1 MKQFGGGVRMKRLVL
16 SFALVGLVI
25 PSLAGN
31 TKSEIVL
38 AGKPHMEFDCP
49 TNMPLRLH
57 VRSGE
62 ILIVGTDD
70 TKVTVDLAGKNVDK
84 IQDVKGR
91 FVIANNIAEFHL
103 TGGPRDELQI
113 IIHVPKNSDLT
124 ARIFAGEVSVQDVVG
139 NKDLELHAGQLTIG
153 VNKPE
158 DYGHVDMSVNA
169 GEVDAEIFGDSK
181 GGLFRSISR
190 DAGGKYRLHAH
201 VGTGQLSVR

>member
-1 MKQFGGGVRMKRLVL
+1 MKRVILT
-16 SFALVGLVI
+16 FALAL
-25 PSLAGN
+25 LALPVFAHN
-31 TKSEIVL
+31 SKSEVVL
-38 AGKPHMEFDCP
+38 AGKSHMVFDCP
-49 TNMPLRLH
+49 SNVPLRLM

-70 TKVTVDLAGKNVDK
+70 DKITVDLAGKNADK

-91 FVIANNIAEFHL
+91 LSVANNVAELHL
-103 TGGPRDELQI
+103 TGGPKDEVQI

-124 ARIFAGEVSVQDVVG
+124 ARIFAGDVSVQDVIG
-139 NKDLELHAGQLTIG
+139 NKDVELHAGQLTIAG
-153 VNKPE
+153 TKPE

-181 GGLFRSISR
+181 AGLFRTVSR

-201 VGTGQLSVR
+201 VGTGQLSIR

>member
-1 MKQFGGGVRMKRLVL
+1 MKRFVL
-16 SFALVGLVI
+16 TFALIGLVA
-25 PSLAGN
+25 SALLAN
-31 TKSEIVL
+31 AKSEIVL

-49 TNMPLRLH
+49 PNTPLRLH

-70 TKVTVDLAGKNVDK
+70 NKITVDLAGKNVDK

-91 FVIANNIAEFHL
+91 LSLANNVADFHL
-103 TGGPRDELQI
+103 TGGPRNELQI
-113 IIHVPKNSDLT
+113 IIHIPKNSDLT
-124 ARIFAGEVSVQDVVG
+124 ARIFAGEVNVQDVTG
-139 NKDLELHAGQLTIG
+139 NKDLELHAGQLTIS
-153 VNKPE
+153 VDKPE
-158 DYGHVDMSVNA
+158 DYGYVDMSVSA

>member
-1 MKQFGGGVRMKRLVL
+1 MKRLIVT
-16 SFALVGLVI
+16 FAL
-25 PSLAGN
+25 LALASPALCGN
-31 TKSEIVL
+31 VKSEVVL

-49 TNMPLRLH
+49 SNMPLHLH

-70 TKVTVDLAGKNVDK
+70 NKITVDLAGKNADK

-91 FVIANNIAEFHL
+91 LSVSNNVAELHL
-103 TGGPRDELQI
+103 TGGPKNELQI
-113 IIHVPKNSDLT
+113 IIHLPKNSDLT
-124 ARIFAGEVSVQDVVG
+124 ARIFAGDVSVQDVIG
-139 NKDLELHAGQLTIG
+139 NKDLELHAGQLTIA
-153 VNKPE
+153 VDKPD

-190 DAGGKYRLHAH
+190 EAAGKYRLHAH
-201 VGTGQLSVR
+201 VGTGQLSIR

>member
-1 MKQFGGGVRMKRLVL
+1 MKRFVL
-16 SFALVGLVI
+16 TFALIGLVA
-25 PSLAGN
+25 SALLAN
-31 TKSEIVL
+31 AKSEIVL

-49 TNMPLRLH
+49 PNTPLRLH

-70 TKVTVDLAGKNVDK
+70 NKITVDLAGKNADK

-91 FVIANNIAEFHL
+91 LSLANNVADFHL
-103 TGGPRDELQI
+103 TGVPRNELQI
-113 IIHVPKNSDLT
+113 IIHIPKNSDLT
-124 ARIFAGEVSVQDVVG
+124 ARIFAGEVNVQDVTG
-139 NKDLELHAGQLTIG
+139 NKDLELHAGQLTIS
-153 VNKPE
+153 VDKPE
-158 DYGHVDMSVNA
+158 DYGHVDMSVSA
-169 GEVDAEIFGDSK
+169 GEVDAEIFGDTK

>member
-1 MKQFGGGVRMKRLVL
+1 VKSLVL
-16 SFALVGLVI
+16 SFALVGLAI
-25 PSLAGN
+25 PTFAGN
-31 TKSEIVL
+31 TKSEIVS
-38 AGKPHMEFDCP
+38 GKPHMEFECP
-49 TNMPLRLH
+49 ANMPLRLH

-70 TKVTVDLAGKNVDK
+70 TKMTVDLAGKNVDK

-91 FVIANNIAEFHL
+91 FLVSNNIAEFHL
-103 TGGPRDELQI
+103 SGGPKNELQI

-124 ARIFAGEVSVQDVVG
+124 ARIFAGEVSVQDVSG

-153 VNKPE
+153 VDKPN

-169 GEVDAEIFGDSK
+169 GQVDAEIFGDSK

>member
-1 MKQFGGGVRMKRLVL
+1 MKRSVL
-16 SFALVGLVI
+16 TMVLLGLAAPALFAN
-25 PSLAGN
+25 S
-31 TKSEIVL
+31 KSEIVL
-38 AGKPHMEFDCP
+38 AGKPHMEFECP
-49 TNMPLRLH
+49 PNTPLRLH

-70 TKVTVDLAGKNVDK
+70 NKVTVDLAGKNVDK

-91 FVIANNIAEFHL
+91 FSVANNVADFHL
-103 TGGPRDELQI
+103 SGGPRNELQI

-124 ARIFAGEVSVQDVVG
+124 ARIFAGDVSVQDVTG
-139 NKDLELHAGQLTIG
+139 NKDLELHAGQLTIS
-153 VNKPE
+153 VDKPE

-169 GEVDAEIFGDSK
+169 GEVDAEVFGDSK

-190 DAGGKYRLHAH
+190 DSAGRYRLHAH

>member
-1 MKQFGGGVRMKRLVL
+1 MEQFGGGVSMKRLVL
-16 SFALVGLVI
+16 AIALIALAI
-25 PSLAGN
+25 PTFPGN
-31 TKSEIVL
+31 SKSEIVL
-38 AGKPHMEFDCP
+38 AGKPHMEFECP
-49 TNMPLRLH
+49 ANMPLRLH

-62 ILIVGTDD
+62 ILIVGTND
-70 TKVTVDLAGKNVDK
+70 TKMTVDLAGKNVDK

-91 FVIANNIAEFHL
+91 FLVANNIAEFHL
-103 TGGPRDELQI
+103 TGGPKNDLQI

-124 ARIFAGEVSVQDVVG
+124 ARIFAGEVSVQDVEG
-139 NKDLELHAGQLTIG
+139 NKDLELHAGQMTIG
-153 VNKPE
+153 VNKAE

-190 DAGGKYRLHAH
+190 DVGGKYRLHAH

>member
-1 MKQFGGGVRMKRLVL
+1 MKRLVVT
-16 SFALVGLVI
+16 FAL
-25 PSLAGN
+25 LALASPALCGN
-31 TKSEIVL
+31 VKSEVVL

-49 TNMPLRLH
+49 SNMPLHLH

-70 TKVTVDLAGKNVDK
+70 NKITVDLAGKNADK

-91 FVIANNIAEFHL
+91 LSVSNNVAELHL
-103 TGGPRDELQI
+103 TGGPKNELQI
-113 IIHVPKNSDLT
+113 IIHLPKNSDLT
-124 ARIFAGEVSVQDVVG
+124 ARIFAGDVSVQDVTG
-139 NKDLELHAGQLTIG
+139 NKDFELHAGQLTIA
-153 VNKPE
+153 VDKPD

-190 DAGGKYRLHAH
+190 EAAGKYRLHAH
-201 VGTGQLSVR
+201 VGTGQLSIR

>member
-1 MKQFGGGVRMKRLVL
+1 MKH
-16 SFALVGLVI
+16 FALTFALLILVV
-25 PSLAGN
+25 PTLFSN
-31 TKSEIVL
+31 TKSEVVL

-49 TNMPLRLH
+49 SNVPLRLH
-57 VRSGE
+57 VPSGE

-70 TKVTVDLAGKNVDK
+70 NKITVDFAGKNADK

-91 FVIANNIAEFHL
+91 LSVANHVAELHL
-103 TGGPRDELQI
+103 SGGPKNELQI

-124 ARIFAGEVSVQDVVG
+124 ARIFAGEVSVQDVIG
-139 NKDLELHAGQLTIG
+139 NKDFELHAGQLTIALD
-153 VNKPE
+153 KPD

-169 GEVDAEIFGDSK
+169 GDLDAEMFGDSK

-190 DAGGKYRLHAH
+190 ETPGKYHLHAH

>member
-1 MKQFGGGVRMKRLVL
+1 MRR
-16 SFALVGLVI
+16 FALTFALLTLALPV
-25 PSLAGN
+25 LAGN
-31 TKSEIVL
+31 TKSEVVL
-38 AGKPHMEFDCP
+38 AGKPHMEFNCP
-49 TNMPLRLH
+49 TNVPLRLH

-70 TKVTVDLAGKNVDK
+70 NKITVDLAGKNADK

-91 FVIANNIAEFHL
+91 LSVVNNVAELHL
-103 TGGPRDELQI
+103 TGGPKNELQI

-124 ARIFAGEVSVQDVVG
+124 ARIFAGDVSVQDVVG
-139 NKDLELHAGQLTIG
+139 NKDFELHAGQLTIA
-153 VNKPE
+153 VDKPE

-181 GGLFRSISR
+181 GGLFRTISR

-201 VGTGQLSVR
+201 VGTGQLSIR